1 MVLSSALDT
10 ASDLLT
16 QVCTSCL
23 LRCDDAR
30 RDNSIQALAEYVI
43 YPSAC
48 LFIYSLK
55 HDLESVY
62 GTIVVESLVL

>member
-1 MVLSSALDT
+1 MM
-10 ASDLLT
+10 LT
-16 QVCTSCL
+16 LFMLCYTY
-23 LRCDDAR
+23 DDAY